1 MLWAHA
7 LGVCFG
13 RVFWACVL
21 GVCVGRVFWAYVLGI
36 SFGCMLWAYAL
47 MVRFKWIAL
56 ERMAW
61 GGSLWVRGFGN
72 MSLRGWILPKKLEA
86 KY

>member
-1 MLWAHA
+1 MLS
-7 LGVCFG
+7 LCFG
-13 RVFWACVL
+13 R
-21 GVCVGRVFWAYVLGI
+21 
-36 SFGCMLWAYAL
+36 MLWAYAL
-47 MVRFKWIAL
+47 GLCFGPVFWAKVLGLCFGPMFQAYALGVCFECMAL
-56 ERMAW
+56 ERMTL